1 MMGVFKKVI
10 SFISPPGN
18 VLFDS
23 SGMLEKASR
32 CLGTVRVMEK
42 VALRAGSS
50 QQGKALLL
58 KDRRLNITNDRQV
71 KF

>member
-1 MMGVFKKVI
+1 MGVSKKVN
-10 SFISPPGN
+10 SLSSPPGK
-18 VLFDS
+18 VLLDS

-50 QQGKALLL
+50 QQGKALLV
-58 KDRRLNITNDRQV
+58 DV
-71 KF
+71 

>member
-1 MMGVFKKVI
+1 MMGVVKKV
-10 SFISPPGN
+10 SFLRDPQGS
-18 VLFDS
+18 VSLDC

-50 QQGKALLL
+50 MQGKA
-58 KDRRLNITNDRQV
+58 RLDE
-71 KF
+71 K